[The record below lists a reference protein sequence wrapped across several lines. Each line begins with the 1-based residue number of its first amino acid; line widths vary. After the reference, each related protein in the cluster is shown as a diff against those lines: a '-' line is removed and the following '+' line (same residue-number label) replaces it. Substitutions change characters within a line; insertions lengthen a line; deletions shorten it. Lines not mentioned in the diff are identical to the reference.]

1 MTAKIKPL
9 DWEKDGVF
17 IATSL
22 GGAYV
27 VYTGGLSELCSAEF
41 PVRAVAEITPFGTDV
56 DAAIAAC
63 NADHER
69 RLREWIKDGPTA
81 AEIRRHALEDAAACV
96 RVEQRMAQDVV
107 DHLRSDTMPD
117 DPSLER
123 WMGRLAAAQE
133 IAAAIRALIEKEQA

>member
-81 AEIRRHALEDAAACV
+81 AEIRRQALEEAARIAEDLPADGENPWGWPP
-96 RVEQRMAQDVV
+96 R
-107 DHLRSDTMPD
+107 
-117 DPSLER
+117 
-123 WMGRLAAAQE
+123 
-133 IAAAIRALIEKEQA
+133 IAATIRALIEKEQA